1 MAIFLVVRW
10 NFFKNLDQRTFEDFY
25 PDLTESCMY
34 IVLRRDFDGSILNR
48 KYSGCEDE
56 ITNNVVRL
64 KDIFYIWVSTTFF

>member
-1 MAIFLVVRW
+1 
-10 NFFKNLDQRTFEDFY
+10 
-25 PDLTESCMY
+25 MY